1 MSNRS
6 RRGRDGTVG
15 EPEARGTLGTVR
27 NAVVLLDLLSE
38 GPAYQ
43 QLTDLAE
50 RSGLTVPTVHRL
62 LRSLVLAD
70 LVEQD
75 PKSSRYGLGPEVARL
90 AQRYLARL
98 PILAALSPFLVP
110 LRDAIG
116 RSVHVAVL
124 VRRHVVYV
132 DRVDGSDG
140 GLYRDTHRVHPAL
153 DTAAGQVLVVRADD
167 DAWVGALASATD
179 ELRKRADNER
189 EAWRSATYLVTS
201 GSDTDEPDE
210 VAVPILDGAGRAV
223 AALAATLPPVAP
235 DAQVKEIVAHLSRAA
250 RAAGRTLSHD

>member
-1 MSNRS
+1 MS
-6 RRGRDGTVG
+6 
-15 EPEARGTLGTVR
+15 EPDARGTLGTVR
-27 NAVVLLDLLSE
+27 NAVLLLNLLSE

-50 RSGLTVPTVHRL
+50 RSGLSVPTVHRL

-75 PKSSRYGLGPEVARL
+75 RKSSRYGLGPEVARL

-98 PILAALSPFLVP
+98 PILGALSPFLVP

-116 RSVHVAVL
+116 RTVHVGVL
-124 VRRHVVYV
+124 VRGHVVYV

-153 DTAAGQVLVVRADD
+153 ETAAGRVLVVRADD
-167 DAWVGALASATD
+167 DTWSDVLAAASPEQRKTAENDRDAWHRAAYLLTEGA
-179 ELRKRADNER
+179 
-189 EAWRSATYLVTS
+189 EA
-201 GSDTDEPDE
+201 DEPSE
-210 VAVPILDGAGRAV
+210 IAVPVIDAGGRAV
-223 AALAATLPPVAP
+223 AALAATPPPAASE
-235 DAQVKEIVAHLSRAA
+235 AQLAEIAAHLSRAA
-250 RAAGRTLSHD
+250 RAAGRTLSHG